1 MTEETATRKPDIRL
15 SQLIATALAAITAA
29 FLGSRLGTAGTIIGA
44 GVASTVSTVAGALYQ
59 HSLDRTSR
67 TVRSRVTHART
78 GELDNPAAP
87 ESSTVEETVL
97 VRPPDAPRRRPRWG
111 VAIALTALVFVIGM
125 GVVTG
130 VELLK
135 NGPISGGSNGTTV
148 GSLFGQ
154 PTQRST
160 STSPPTPTPSTA
172 TTTPTTTRPT
182 TTAPTTTPT
191 TTTAPPTST
200 AATTTAPTSL
210 PGG

>member
-1 MTEETATRKPDIRL
+1 MTEETTTGKPDIKL

-29 FLGSRLGTAGTIIGA
+29 FLGSRLGVAGTVIGA
-44 GVASTVSTVAGALYQ
+44 GVASIVSTVAGALYQ

-67 TVRSRVTHART
+67 TVRSRVSQART

-87 ESSTVEETVL
+87 TSSTVEETVL
-97 VRPPDAPRRRPRWG
+97 IRPPAAARRRPRWG
-111 VAIALTALVFVIGM
+111 VAVALTALAFVIGM
-125 GVVTG
+125 GAVTG

-135 NGPISGGSNGTTV
+135 NGPISGGDNGTTI

-160 STSPPTPTPSTA
+160 PTPPP
-172 TTTPTTTRPT
+172 TTTPPPPTT
-182 TTAPTTTPT
+182 TTAPPTTSQTTAPT

-200 AATTTAPTSL
+200 TIPTTTTAPSSPTTQ
-210 PGG
+210 P